1 MGEGGHSPWD
11 SLGLGYA
18 GDSTLHSRDCSPP
31 ACSLGPSLPSPA
43 SVGLQVGFYLF
54 IYLFILCG
62 VVSVCLVVGPLA
74 HFPPFQGV
82 TMLGEWHSPQLV
94 RLWEV
99 VLWGPV

>member
-1 MGEGGHSPWD
+1 MGSDMQVTARCTVET
-11 SLGLGYA
+11 A
-18 GDSTLHSRDCSPP
+18 GQLT
-31 ACSLGPSLPSPA
+31 GPVPA
-43 SVGLQVGFYLF
+43 SVGLQVGFYFF

-99 VLWGPV
+99 VCCGGLSRSGTPLKPGWL